1 MRNGNERHISNSLL
15 PELGRRLSVFNHFY
29 HMLDKRSL
37 TAYFSGPV
45 LPHLY
50 YAHIVWGDQS
60 GLTTQMKQLQ
70 PFQNRF
76 AKKIVKVKVSQLR
89 P

>member
-1 MRNGNERHISNSLL
+1 
-15 PELGRRLSVFNHFY
+15 
-29 HMLDKRSL
+29 MLDKRSL

-50 YAHIVWGDQS
+50 YAYIVWGDQS

-76 AKKIVKVKVSQLR
+76 AKKDCKGKSESAEALTLLQWVPLHAR
-89 P
+89 H